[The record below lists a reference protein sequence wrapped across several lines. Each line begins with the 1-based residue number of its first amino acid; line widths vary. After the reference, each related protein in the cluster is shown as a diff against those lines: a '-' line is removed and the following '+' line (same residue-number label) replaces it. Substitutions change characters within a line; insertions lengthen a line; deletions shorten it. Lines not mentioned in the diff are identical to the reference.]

1 MNFLLLAMLAF
12 QLPPSETLS
21 PSDADVKEFNAELKN
36 LKKMLDVPGDHA
48 TVTYALAR
56 TYAAGG
62 QWPEAIEW
70 LNKSLALDAGIDPS
84 PDKVFQKL
92 RGTAEFSEVREKA
105 RAATPPV
112 VRSRIAFSVEEDD
125 LAAEGI
131 AYDARRQRFYIGS
144 TAKHKIVECTAAGEC
159 RTFAEG
165 LGEVLGIKIAP
176 DGSVW
181 AASNT
186 EEDSGLFHFAAPSGK
201 LQRKYT
207 LGKGHVFNDLAI
219 TAQGDVFA
227 TDTRAGTVYFL
238 SHAANRLELLRAD
251 LREVN
256 ANGIALSD
264 DGRKLY
270 VSAFP
275 DGITVIDVA
284 TRASRPIGH
293 PENLCLGA
301 IDGLSFYKGSLIAI
315 QNGVV
320 ADRIARFDLTPDG
333 NSIAGS
339 QVLERRH
346 PQWDGITTG
355 AIAAGWYY
363 YMANVDAKAHP
374 TTVLKLPLD
383 R

>member
-1 MNFLLLAMLAF
+1 MRLLLLAALAF
-12 QLPPSETLS
+12 QLPTSETLS
-21 PSDADVKEFNAELKN
+21 PTDAKEFNAELQN
-36 LKKMLDVPGDHA
+36 LKKMLDAPVDHA
-48 TVTYALAR
+48 TVTYAIAR

-70 LNKSLALDAGIDPS
+70 LNKSLLLEAGIDPA

-92 RGTAEFSEVREKA
+92 RGTSEFNEVRDKA
-105 RAATPPV
+105 HAATPPV
-112 VRSRIAFSVEEDD
+112 IRSKIAFSVDEDD
-125 LAAEGI
+125 LSAEGI
-131 AYDARRQRFYIGS
+131 AYDTHQQRFYIGS
-144 TAKHKIVECTAAGEC
+144 TTKHKIVECSAAGEC
-159 RTFAEG
+159 RAFAEG

-176 DGSVW
+176 DGTVW
-181 AASNT
+181 AANNT
-186 EEDSGLFHFAAPSGK
+186 EEESGLFHFAVPSGK
-201 LQRKYT
+201 LLRKYT
-207 LGKGHVFNDLAI
+207 VGKGHVFNDLAI
-219 TAQGDVFA
+219 AAQGDIFV
-227 TDTRAGTVYFL
+227 TDTRAGTVYWV
-238 SHAANRLELLRAD
+238 SHTANRLEPLRAD

-275 DGITVIDVA
+275 DGLTVIDVA
-284 TRASRPIGH
+284 TRASRPIAH

-320 ADRIARFDLTPDG
+320 ADRIARFDLSPDG

-339 QVLERRH
+339 QILERRH